1 LTSERPDRVAEELIS
16 FDNANPFQPIEAGG
30 AVHLNA
36 SNHGSLTD
44 GIHHRA
50 PCETCGSPIA
60 ASSINASFGLPILC
74 NLEPV
79 FSLCS
84 SSMHSL
90 VLSLST
96 FLLLALPLLLAC
108 LLAASSTL
116 QSPLPFHHHGPSTAA
131 PASFALP
138 ASPAVLTT
146 AIDDMSLGFMQRV
159 VHLCLS

>member
-1 LTSERPDRVAEELIS
+1 VLPVKLAVLPLLHRPSTPALV
-16 FDNANPFQPIEAGG
+16 FPFFAIWSQSSLFA
-30 AVHLNA
+30 AV
-36 SNHGSLTD
+36 
-44 GIHHRA
+44 
-50 PCETCGSPIA
+50 PCTALS
-60 ASSINASFGLPILC
+60 
-74 NLEPV
+74 
-79 FSLCS
+79 
-84 SSMHSL
+84 
-90 VLSLST
+90 SLST